1 MSKKQ
6 KRATPRPAPTRRQLS
21 KWERQAKIRRIVI
34 IVSVVLIAA
43 LVTMVSVAIYG
54 DRVAPW
60 REVVVKVNDAS
71 IRMGQYVDMLEFQ
84 SYLMNDDDEIVYQI
98 ADGVL
103 DSMINSELIRQKAR
117 ELGIMATSQEIDEKI
132 REYEMMIPRWPDEDD
147 WPSPEVGRDMIRAE
161 VLWEK
166 LVDRFD
172 AELPD
177 MEQAH
182 VQVMLVESEAVG
194 EEVLS
199 AIQAGG
205 NFTIL
210 VDEYSYHPQIGGD
223 LGWLPEELMPNPIIA
238 DAALNMTAGEVHG
251 PIHDATAVKNLGYW
265 LIEVTDIMDEEEVPQ
280 VNARAILLGSEAEA
294 EQLRDELVVGNFT
307 ALAME
312 YSQHDSGRDGGELG
326 WLEPGDMGSTA
337 FDEVAFDLPTE
348 VVSEPVRDEAVQT
361 TGGYWIID
369 VIDRESERALEG
381 EARETMAS
389 RELVDSFEEWRE
401 ESTIDD
407 RLDDEK
413 QYWAIREVLRRR

>member
-6 KRATPRPAPTRRQLS
+6 KRDTPKPAPTRRQLS
-21 KWERQAKIRRIVI
+21 KWERQAKIRRII
-34 IVSVVLIAA
+34 IIISVVLIAA

-60 REVVVKVNDAS
+60 REVVVRVNETS

-84 SYLMNDDDEIVYQI
+84 AHLMNDDDQTVYQI
-98 ADGVL
+98 ADMVL
-103 DSMINSELIRQKAR
+103 DSMIESEVVRQGAR
-117 ELGIMATSQEIDEKI
+117 AQGIVATNQEIDEKV
-132 REYEMMIPRWPDEDD
+132 REYGWPDDRD
-147 WPSPEVGRDMIRAE
+147 WQYADVLRSMIRIE

-166 LVDRFD
+166 LLDHFD
-172 AELPD
+172 SELSD

-199 AIQAGG
+199 AIRAGG

-223 LGWLPEELMPNPIIA
+223 LGWLPEELVQNPIIA
-238 DAALNMTAGEVHG
+238 DAAFNMTAGEVHG
-251 PIHDATAVKNLGYW
+251 PIFDATAVKNLGYW
-265 LIEVTDIMDEEEVPQ
+265 LMQVTDINDEEDSEQ
-280 VNARAILLGSEAEA
+280 VNVRAILLGSRAEA

-307 ALAME
+307 ALAIE
-312 YSQHDSGRDGGELG
+312 HSQHASGRDGGELG
-326 WLEPGDMGSTA
+326 WLNPGDMRSTA
-337 FDEVAFDLPTE
+337 FDEVAFDLPPG
-348 VVSEPVRDEAVQT
+348 VISEPVRDESVQT
-361 TGGYWIID
+361 TGGYWIVD

-381 EARETMAS
+381 DTREIMAS
-389 RELVDSFEEWRE
+389 RELFDSFQKWKE